1 MHATGFCNQPTSA
14 HAGDG
19 LELIGCAI
27 TGMCHCAP
35 PDNKPTLEEIE
46 ACRPFLD
53 RTFALL
59 PDVRAIVA
67 LGRLAFYATVGLLGR
82 NGFEYERS
90 GSSRARPAF
99 SHGAELTF
107 VGPAN
112 RRRSDNRLL
121 LLATYHPSQQNTF
134 TGRLTVGMLEAV
146 FVRAR
151 GWIEMPGQ
159 AVRARPN

>member
-1 MHATGFCNQPTSA
+1 
-14 HAGDG
+14 
-19 LELIGCAI
+19 
-27 TGMCHCAP
+27 
-35 PDNKPTLEEIE
+35 LEEIE

-67 LGRLAFYATVGLLGR
+67 LGRLAFDATVGLLGR